1 MVVAEEVD
9 EVVAEEVDEEVDKE
23 VDEEVDEEVDND
35 QEGGSRRRQQEIPI
49 HSHPSIFPP
58 NDHWYG
64 PWHTPCF
71 KLRMYK

>member
-1 MVVAEEVD
+1 MEE
-9 EVVAEEVDEEVDKE
+9 ESDKE
-23 VDEEVDEEVDND
+23 VDREVEMEEDKDKEVDKEVDEEVDND

-71 KLRMYK
+71 KL